1 MGSEMC
7 IRDSLKRVLS
17 ESLLNHHFDPNKPVH
32 LLTDASRQYGLGFAL
47 CQYVNEKPVII
58 MCGSKS
64 LSATQ
69 SRYATVELECL
80 GIVWAIH
87 KCDFY
92 LRGLPSFTVL
102 TDHRPLEGVFKKTI
116 FDQGNPRLQRMREKL
131 TAYTFDVKW
140 VPGKDHYI
148 ADALSRAPVFP
159 PDEDIDLQVDTALSC
174 LIATSDPS
182 LSLITQHILSLIHI

>member
-1 MGSEMC
+1 MGKGTVFRWLPEHQFEFEH
-7 IRDSLKRVLS
+7 LKRVLS

-131 TAYTFDVKW
+131 AAYTFDVKW

-148 ADALSRAPVFP
+148 CLLYTSPSPRDLS
-159 PDEDIDLQVDTALSC
+159 
-174 LIATSDPS
+174 TSRMPS
-182 LSLITQHILSLIHI
+182 SA

>member
-1 MGSEMC
+1 MGLANQLTMFIPDYAQITKSLRELMGKGATFWWLPEHQFEFEH
-7 IRDSLKRVLS
+7 LKRVLS
-17 ESLLNHHFDPNKPVH
+17 ESLLNHHFDPKKPVQ

-64 LSATQ
+64 LSPTQ
-69 SRYATVELECL
+69 SQYATVELECL

-102 TDHRPLEGVFKKTI
+102 TDHRPLEGVFK
-116 FDQGNPRLQRMREKL
+116 RLYLNKAILGSKEC
-131 TAYTFDVKW
+131 VKN
-140 VPGKDHYI
+140 
-148 ADALSRAPVFP
+148 
-159 PDEDIDLQVDTALSC
+159 
-174 LIATSDPS
+174 
-182 LSLITQHILSLIHI
+182 